1 MSSSR
6 LNYVLLVDILSRAE
20 NLAFLQHFLN
30 LHPYLGVAATK
41 YVMLVP

>member
-6 LNYVLLVDILSRAE
+6 LNYVLLVDILSRTE
-20 NLAFLQHFLN
+20 NLAILQRFLN
-30 LHPYLGVAATK
+30 LRSYLGVAATK